1 MAPAT
6 FETAGEQG
14 SKEADAALWLLCR
27 VGALLCALPLEHVV
41 EVMRLLPIE
50 TVAAA
55 APPVRG
61 LSLIRGAPVPVVDAG
76 VLLGERTARAER
88 LVTIRIGERR
98 VALAVE
104 SVAGIRPIA
113 ARALH
118 GLPPLLHDA
127 ARETVAAIGTLD
139 AQLLFFLNAARIV
152 PPAVLDQL
160 GAAASTP

>member
-6 FETAGEQG
+6 LEITAAHG
-14 SKEADAALWLLCR
+14 SKDAQASPWLVCR

-50 TVAAA
+50 TVAGAV
-55 APPVRG
+55 PPVRG

-76 VLLGERTARAER
+76 ALIGESAARAER
-88 LVTIRIGERR
+88 LVTIRIGERC

-104 SVAGIRPIA
+104 SVVGIRPIA
-113 ARALH
+113 AQALQR
-118 GLPPLLHDA
+118 LPPLLRDA
-127 ARETVAAIGTLD
+127 ASETVAAIGTLD

-152 PPAVLDQL
+152 PQDVLDRL
-160 GAAASTP
+160 GAAAGAP